1 VARRRATTFGRGL
14 GFPDMAEL
22 DVDVAALAELRPGA
36 PAAALVAAMGARW
49 ELPARHDQGWVK
61 AAMLTHGFTARLDV
75 NGRVASLDFR
85 EPFPVTTAIAGLH
98 LGMSAK
104 AARDVVPKLIMFHST
119 AAQGAEY
126 YAAGLP
132 GGYRLG
138 TEFHWGRL
146 FKVALFDLNARY
158 PEKTPVPYPAPDG
171 PRGDPFDD
179 PNFKL
184 VVLSSLKGTRAID
197 LGQPQDLAEFVLRRP
212 VDLEK
217 EGYEPIRE
225 AYDYLARYPL
235 GDAELAQVEA
245 LNFDGGNPIYRHFY
259 YFWDGEVRDYDV
271 TSISGIARL
280 GNLREFNHVSMLK
293 HFDAAHLIGLN
304 QLETLSFE
312 CHCRNPERLLEL
324 PALKWLTFYR
334 SAIADDALIA
344 AFRQRGIAVRV
355 IG

>member
-1 VARRRATTFGRGL
+1 
-14 GFPDMAEL
+14 MAEL
-22 DVDVAALAELRPGA
+22 DVDVAALAELRPGVHA
-36 PAAALVAAMGARW
+36 TALVAAMGARW
-49 ELPARHDQGWVK
+49 KQPALHEEGWVK
-61 AAMLTHGFTARLDV
+61 AAMLTHGFTARLDI

-85 EPFPVTTAIAGLH
+85 EPFPATAAIAGLR

-138 TEFHWGRL
+138 AEFHWGKL
-146 FKVALFDLNARY
+146 FKIALFDLNAKY
-158 PEKTPVPYPAPDG
+158 PENAAVPYPAPVG
-171 PRGDPFDD
+171 EPGDPFED

-197 LGQPQDLAEFVLRRP
+197 LGRPRDLAEFALRRS
-212 VDLEK
+212 VDLER

-225 AYDYLARYPL
+225 AYDYLVRYPL
-235 GDAELAQVEA
+235 GEDDLAQVEA

-271 TSISGIARL
+271 ASVKGITRL
-280 GNLREFNHVSMLK
+280 VNLREFNHVSMLK
-293 HFDAAHLIGLN
+293 EFDAAHLVGLN

-312 CHCRNPERLLEL
+312 CDCRNPERLLEL

-334 SAIADDALIA
+334 SAITDDALIA
-344 AFRQRGIAVRV
+344 TFRQRGIAVRV
-355 IG
+355 IDGALRNS

>member
-1 VARRRATTFGRGL
+1 
-14 GFPDMAEL
+14 MAEL

-36 PAAALVAAMGARW
+36 TAQALVAAMGARW
-49 ELPARHDQGWVK
+49 KPPAPHEQGWVK
-61 AAMLTHGFTARLDV
+61 AAALTHGFTARLDID
-75 NGRVASLDFR
+75 GRVASLDFQ
-85 EPFPVTTAIAGLH
+85 EPFPLTTTIAGLH

-104 AARDVVPKLIMFHST
+104 AARDVVPNLVMFHST
-119 AAQGAEY
+119 AAHGAEY

-132 GGYRLG
+132 DGCRLG
-138 TEFHWGRL
+138 AEFHWGKL
-146 FKVALFDLNARY
+146 HKVALFDLNAKY
-158 PEKTPVPYPAPDG
+158 PEKTTVPYPAPAG
-171 PRGDPFDD
+171 RAGDPFDD

-184 VVLSSLKGTRAID
+184 VVLSSLKGIRAID

-217 EGYEPIRE
+217 EGYEPFRE

-235 GDAELAQVEA
+235 GEAELAKVEA

-271 TSISGIARL
+271 TSINGIARCV
-280 GNLREFNHVSMLK
+280 NLREFNHVSMLK
-293 HFDAAHLIGLN
+293 QFDAAHLVGLN

-312 CHCRNPERLLEL
+312 CDCHNPERLLEL

-334 SAIADDALIA
+334 SAIADHSLIA
-344 AFRQRGIAVRV
+344 TFKQRGIAVRV